1 MRACLSSVVSLNRAQ
16 GAYATVRGMSTNQS
30 TNQPT
35 NQPTNQQEAES
46 KAKHQQLL
54 SGVGLLAYW
63 LSNFLWDLLSW
74 LPPLLI
80 TLGLLYAFGIKTYT
94 EGQAAG
100 AFVALFLAFAPA
112 ATAFTY
118 VWTFCFASHSAAQ
131 TVTLF
136 LSFLTGLV
144 LSITSIVLSLID
156 STRAISLKL
165 RYVFRLFPA
174 YCFGDGLLQLA
185 FCVDDVCPKVTRSE
199 RRARGGHVHVSSA
212 EVQPSGTNQ
221 SPSSHPPNSSPLTA
235 SPSPSR

>member
-1 MRACLSSVVSLNRAQ
+1 
-16 GAYATVRGMSTNQS
+16 
-30 TNQPT
+30 
-35 NQPTNQQEAES
+35 
-46 KAKHQQLL
+46 
-54 SGVGLLAYW
+54 VGILAYW

-74 LPPLLI
+74 IPPLLI
-80 TLGLLYAFGIKTYT
+80 TLALLYAFGIKTYT
-94 EGQAAG
+94 QGRAAG

-118 VWTFCFASHSAAQ
+118 VWTFCFSSHSAAQ

-185 FCVDDVCPKVTRSE
+185 FCVDDVCPKVRPYIRTYVCGWVGGWMMNTWVGDGGMSIFE
-199 RRARGGHVHVSSA
+199 RQ
-212 EVQPSGTNQ
+212 QPRHYCN
-221 SPSSHPPNSSPLTA
+221 
-235 SPSPSR
+235 